1 MFSGLRP
8 SDSRMGPV
16 LLRPHPV
23 SSLLQQ
29 DFSRFSQVFPRLY
42 PMFPGPYPVFLAF
55 PPSRHMGCF
64 GDRPG
69 VRQQRTRLI
78 KSNMGNSRGGGAFW
92 LLTDDC

>member
-8 SDSRMGPV
+8 SASRMGPV

-55 PPSRHMGCF
+55 PALSVYGMF
-64 GDRPG
+64 WRPPGRAPTEDTSHKVQYGELAWRRG
-69 VRQQRTRLI
+69 VLVV
-78 KSNMGNSRGGGAFW
+78 
-92 LLTDDC
+92 D